1 MKNWEFDYRRNRSIQ
16 KIRTVLLKLLFIQ
29 SVSDK
34 KNTKRRKCFVSLRHS
49 QILDLLI
56 LIRNIVSLIYQPI
69 STDAFVVNVVQ
80 SSFRFDF
87 VTSIDDFD
95 WSLDVLS
102 IIFIIVF
109 IAFVI
114 KYVRLEVLFV
124 SWVRWLSFDLR
135 FVSVQCAAF
144 AIVQAVTLITG
155 LFVGLLM
162 IQSHLESSETVA
174 STIRF
179 CFLILF
185 GMVVT
190 IIWIFIIIFAVKF
203 SKLLQIHS

>member
-16 KIRTVLLKLLFIQ
+16 KMRTVLLKLLFIQ

-34 KNTKRRKCFVSLRHS
+34 KNTTRRKCFVSLRHS

-69 STDAFVVNVVQ
+69 PTDAFVVNVVQ
-80 SSFRFDF
+80 SSFRFD
-87 VTSIDDFD
+87 
-95 WSLDVLS
+95 LDVLS
-102 IIFIIVF
+102 IIF

-155 LFVGLLM
+155 LFVALLM